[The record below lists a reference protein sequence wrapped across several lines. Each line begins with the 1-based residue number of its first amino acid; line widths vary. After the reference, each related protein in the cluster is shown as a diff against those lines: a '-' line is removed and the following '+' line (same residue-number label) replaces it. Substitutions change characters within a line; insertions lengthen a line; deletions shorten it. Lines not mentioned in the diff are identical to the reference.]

1 MKIRK
6 IQVHNWRSIKD
17 VSIEAR
23 DLIVFV
29 GQNNHGKSNIFS
41 AILFFFGSITF
52 SDMDLNEGS
61 EDAFVEITFGELDEQ
76 ERARFAQYVSAQGEI
91 CIRRQVNKTEN
102 PEYHGYADIPADD
115 WLKEENITNYKTR
128 GAINQTPLSTL
139 VPATGTLTNAHV
151 RQAQLDYIAA
161 NRANITFTRGLEEGH
176 FSGQKTVPAGTFGEI
191 FYIPAVKNAT
201 DDFNPKGKS
210 PFTQLLTSVINEMS
224 TSNPAYLAVK
234 EEIKKLAAALS
245 KKLEDGSENN
255 SRPEQISRLEKL
267 LEAELENWNTTI
279 DIAISPPDI
288 DDALRIGTNVVVDDG
303 TRTDINRKGNGLQRS
318 LIFALVKAWARVSQE
333 DKVRRE
339 AAGEEMKESKSY
351 YFLFEEPEL
360 YLHPQA
366 QRDLFSSLKT
376 LSKTESQV
384 FLSTHSSSF
393 IDLGL
398 YESICVVCKNSLEEG
413 TNCIQCLER
422 LFEEGEE
429 VYQFQLTYYIN
440 PDRGELFFAKRV
452 ILVEGQTEKSVITYI
467 AKSILKIHKHEYTII
482 DCGTKNNIHLFIRL
496 LNKFHLRYVAVYDRD
511 HQADREPA
519 ELPKID
525 KASAQVESA
534 VDTNYGSTIVLEND
548 IEEEIGLAK
557 TGGRN
562 KPYKALVHVSAKEFT
577 CPNAFKVKVE
587 LMYS

>member
-6 IQVHNWRSIKD
+6 VKIHNWRSIKD
-17 VSIEAR
+17 VSIEVR
-23 DLIVFV
+23 DLMVFV

-76 ERARFAQYVSAQGEI
+76 ERARFTQYVSVQGEI

-115 WLKEENITNYKTR
+115 WLKEENIADYKTR

-151 RQAQLDYIAA
+151 RQAQLDYTAA

-318 LIFALVKAWARVSQE
+318 LIFALVKAWAKVSQE

-440 PDRGELFFAKRV
+440 PDRGELFFAKRI

-467 AKSILKIHKHEYTII
+467 AKNMLKIHKHEYTII

-496 LNKFHLRYVAVYDRD
+496 LNKFNLPYIAIYDKD
-511 HQADREPA
+511 HQADRKTE
-519 ELPKID
+519 ELTKID
-525 KASAQVESA
+525 KETAQIEST
-534 VDTNYGSTIVLEND
+534 VDAKYGSTIVLEND
-548 IEEEIGLAK
+548 IEEEIGLEKAGK
-557 TGGRN
+557 RN
-562 KPYKALVHVSAKEFT
+562 KPYKALLHVSSKEFV
-577 CPNAFKVKVE
+577 CPDSFKTKVE
-587 LMYS
+587 TIYA